1 VRVEKLKQ
9 FSIFMP
15 NRTGALARPD
25 KLFLKEKIHIL
36 GIASEVRDD
45 SGLVRIA
52 LPADA
57 DVSGVLSKAGFSSV
71 ETFILSV
78 EVDDNPGE
86 LFRVTQALADAKIN
100 ITTVYGTAVDG
111 AKSARILVALQN
123 ADKALEV
130 LQALA
135 AGKA

>member
-1 VRVEKLKQ
+1 VKVEKLKQ

-15 NRTGALARPD
+15 NRPGALARLAE
-25 KLFLKEKIHIL
+25 LFSTEKINIL

-57 DVSGVLSKAGFSSV
+57 DVSSVLSKAGFSSV
-71 ETFILSV
+71 ETYILSV

-86 LFRVTQALADAKIN
+86 LFRITDALAQAKIN

-111 AKSARILVALQN
+111 ARSARILVAVQN
-123 ADKALEV
+123 ADRALEV
-130 LQALA
+130 LQSLA
-135 AGKA
+135 SARA